1 MKTLPRAHPT
11 KFCHFFG
18 KKTHKNVPD
27 RHAAM
32 CPFSKIAKSGKSLHP
47 TLHPLYITHLSTSL
61 IDPYGLH
68 HFVPSA
74 FQILPL
80 CNTISSV
87 YLTTA
92 VSISVYII
100 WGKRRAF
107 ETILI
112 LSAIEEGLRQK
123 KWQRSSLLYG
133 GKNLFNSLPC

>member
-1 MKTLPRAHPT
+1 
-11 KFCHFFG
+11 
-18 KKTHKNVPD
+18 
-27 RHAAM
+27 M

-100 WGKRRAF
+100 LKRWKKLKGSISNNSDFFRHRRRIKTEEKAKVVASVWG
-107 ETILI
+107 
-112 LSAIEEGLRQK
+112 EEFIQFIATLAVLH
-123 KWQRSSLLYG
+123 WMI
-133 GKNLFNSLPC
+133 